1 MTTVQISST
10 FSLSLTSRFPPDISR
25 DRKVLHRVHLSKVGK
40 GKGKAREV
48 IDNDKVVI
56 VETLTKKGKKGQRR
70 MKGPDTSEP
79 RCESGGR
86 SSNGC

>member
-40 GKGKAREV
+40 GKGK
-48 IDNDKVVI
+48 VVLRPI
-56 VETLTKKGKKGQRR
+56 FSYIFSRAGETKT
-70 MKGPDTSEP
+70 P
-79 RCESGGR
+79 
-86 SSNGC
+86 